1 METTLEQLKYPIGQF
16 QCPELITAKHLDN
29 WIDVLNQ
36 FPTRLNALV
45 KPLTDFQLDT
55 EYRPGGWTIR
65 QLVHHTAD
73 SHHHSYTRFKWS
85 LTEDNPVIKAYNQDD
100 WSNLEDAIN
109 APVSMSLM
117 HIEAVH
123 KRLVYL
129 LKSLNDK
136 DLERSFIHPETNK
149 KVTIKE
155 NIGMYAWHSSH
166 HFTHIVKA
174 LERKGWA
181 KL

>member
-1 METTLEQLKYPIGQF
+1 MESLESQKYPIGHF
-16 QCPELITAKHLDN
+16 ECPNPITPKHIEH
-29 WIDVLNQ
+29 WIDVLDR
-36 FPTRLNALV
+36 FPKQLNGTV
-45 KPLTDFQLDT
+45 QPLTDFQLDT

-65 QLVHHTAD
+65 QLVHHIAD

-100 WSNLEDAIN
+100 WSNLEDAIK

-129 LKSLNDK
+129 LKSLNED
-136 DLERSFIHPETNK
+136 DLNKSFIHPETNE
-149 KVTIKE
+149 KVYVKE
-155 NIGMYAWHSSH
+155 NIGAYAWHSSH
-166 HFTHIVKA
+166 HYTHIVKA
-174 LERKGWA
+174 LERKGWITF
-181 KL
+181 